1 MVGEKGRDTNYSIK
15 IESRLMNI
23 DADFTEMKEIISKN
37 LCENK
42 LKNLLEIYQY
52 LEIKNNL

>member
-1 MVGEKGRDTNYSIK
+1 
-15 IESRLMNI
+15 MNT

-37 LCENK
+37 LYENK

-52 LEIKNNL
+52 LEIKNKKITCE

>member
-1 MVGEKGRDTNYSIK
+1 MVGEKGRDTNYSK

-42 LKNLLEIYQY
+42 LKNLLEIY
-52 LEIKNNL
+52 